1 MQAALTI
8 GAIRVHNEVLQLLNQ
23 DVVMSGSACP
33 ATDDKV
39 INIHS
44 EEEHWMWLWSGIR
57 AGGAMEFINMM

>member
-44 EEEHWMWLWSGIR
+44 EEEH
-57 AGGAMEFINMM
+57 